1 MTPAAI
7 TALAVLLAGVG
18 AVLQSSL
25 LAIIGRR
32 SGVLAATTLAAIV
45 GLVTIT
51 IATLV
56 TNRTLGGVAVAV
68 RQSPWIWVPG
78 GMLGIAVLAVLTF
91 APPRIGSFGTFAVLI
106 TGQLLASLVI
116 DSVGLFGMDRVP
128 ISVTRVAGLLL
139 LVGGGILVLRR

>member
-139 LVGGGILVLRR
+139 LLGGGILVLRR

>member
-1 MTPAAI
+1 MTPASI

-32 SGVLAATTLAAIV
+32 SGVLAAPTLAAIV
-45 GLVTIT
+45 GLVAIV
-51 IATLV
+51 IATVV
-56 TNRTLGGVAVAV
+56 TNRTLAGVAVAV

-106 TGQLLASLVI
+106 TGQLLVSLLI

-128 ISVTRVAGLLL
+128 LSATRVAGLLL
-139 LVGGGILVLRR
+139 LLGGGILVLRR

>member
-45 GLVTIT
+45 GLVAIV

-56 TNRTLGGVAVAV
+56 TNRTLAGVAVAV

-128 ISVTRVAGLLL
+128 LSVTRVAGLLL
-139 LVGGGILVLRR
+139 LLGGGILVLRR